1 MDETPYRAPRM
12 RRQYKIQEVIK
23 RRQVLLIQVVKEER
37 GNKGAALTTYLSL
50 AGRYS
55 VLMPNT
61 ARGGGI
67 SRKIT
72 EANDRKRLKEIAQDL
87 EVPEGMGVI
96 LRTAGASRT
105 KQEIQRDFEYLMR
118 MWEQVRA
125 LTLSSSAPALVY
137 EEGSL
142 IKRAIR
148 DLYSKE
154 IDEVVVAGDAG
165 YREARD
171 FMRLLMPSHVK
182 NVQCYRDPQPIFAKW
197 GAEAQLDALFHNQV
211 TLKSGGYLVINQTE
225 ALVAI
230 DVNSGRSTREH
241 NIEDTALRTN
251 LEAADEVARQLRLRD
266 LAGLIVVD
274 FIDMEEGRNNRAVER
289 RIKEALKDDRARIQV
304 GRISHFGL
312 LEMSRQRIRT
322 GVLEGSSVV
331 CPHCA
336 GVGTVRST
344 ASVAV
349 HVMRVLEDALIKSAS
364 HDIILRTRTDI
375 ALYILNQKRS
385 LLRLI
390 EERFGVSVIVMADD
404 SLTGGAYHAL
414 ERGELAAGP
423 SDPLRR
429 FDPRRPIEDV
439 EPIGEAELEVEF
451 EEEAEIEAADVA
463 EGESA
468 EERADSESRRRRRR
482 RRGRGRN
489 FERDGAGVD
498 ASAPQPSDEGLE
510 TVAEISGDLMAPVGE
525 DESEEEGAREGSD
538 GRRRGR
544 GNWRRRNRSRSGGET
559 LENAG
564 DWRQSEEAGAETS
577 EGGDA
582 LIETLS
588 EDAQFAPLPVWSAG
602 SEVVATESGAEL
614 ERLEIGEIGEV
625 PPVPEFVQPS
635 PVQQAPVQESDAQ
648 PAYVHEV
655 KAEAVAAAAPIETAP
670 AESASVEA
678 LSLAPPAPEP
688 APAPRQPELP
698 VITEADP
705 NQPKRSGWWARAKA
719 NLTGR

>member
-1 MDETPYRAPRM
+1 
-12 RRQYKIQEVIK
+12 
-23 RRQVLLIQVVKEER
+23 
-37 GNKGAALTTYLSL
+37 
-50 AGRYS
+50 
-55 VLMPNT
+55 
-61 ARGGGI
+61 
-67 SRKIT
+67 
-72 EANDRKRLKEIAQDL
+72 
-87 EVPEGMGVI
+87 
-96 LRTAGASRT
+96 
-105 KQEIQRDFEYLMR
+105 
-118 MWEQVRA
+118 
-125 LTLSSSAPALVY
+125 
-137 EEGSL
+137 
-142 IKRAIR
+142 
-148 DLYSKE
+148 
-154 IDEVVVAGDAG
+154 
-165 YREARD
+165 
-171 FMRLLMPSHVK
+171 
-182 NVQCYRDPQPIFAKW
+182 
-197 GAEAQLDALFHNQV
+197 
-211 TLKSGGYLVINQTE
+211 
-225 ALVAI
+225 
-230 DVNSGRSTREH
+230 
-241 NIEDTALRTN
+241 
-251 LEAADEVARQLRLRD
+251 
-266 LAGLIVVD
+266 
-274 FIDMEEGRNNRAVER
+274 
-289 RIKEALKDDRARIQV
+289 
-304 GRISHFGL
+304 
-312 LEMSRQRIRT
+312 
-322 GVLEGSSVV
+322 
-331 CPHCA
+331 
-336 GVGTVRST
+336 
-344 ASVAV
+344 
-349 HVMRVLEDALIKSAS
+349 MRVLEDALIKSAS

-429 FDPRRPIEDV
+429 FDPRRPIEDI

-463 EGESA
+463 EGETA

-525 DESEEEGAREGSD
+525 DESEEEGAREGSE

-544 GNWRRRNRSRSGGET
+544 GNWRRRNRGRSGGET

-564 DWRQSEEAGAETS
+564 DWRPSEEAGAEAA

-588 EDAQFAPLPVWSAG
+588 EGAQFAPLPVWA
-602 SEVVATESGAEL
+602 ADAEL
-614 ERLEIGEIGEV
+614 AATAAETETDRLEIGEIGEI
-625 PPVPEFVQPS
+625 PSAPDFAQQS
-635 PVQQAPVQESDAQ
+635 PVQEAPDVREAAVQEAAVQEAAVQETFVHSNHVQEAQAEPVAETAHIETAPLETAPLKTAPV
-648 PAYVHEV
+648 
-655 KAEAVAAAAPIETAP
+655 ETAP
-670 AESASVEA
+670 AEPAPVEA
-678 LSLAPPAPEP
+678 LSLVPSAP